1 MRVASIQMSVI
12 DGDKPKTIEKAAGLV
27 RQCKGSDL
35 IVLPE
40 IWNIGFMSFER
51 YIIEAEGKNGP
62 TLSTMRELA
71 AEVKAYVHSGSF
83 VEKDGD
89 HYYNSS
95 YLISPEGK
103 ILGNYRK
110 VHLFGYNSK
119 ETEILTPGNKVSV
132 IDTPLGKIAMATCYD
147 LRFPEFFRR
156 MIDLGAEIFT
166 VCSAW
171 PHARLE
177 HWLLLNRV
185 RALENQGFLISA
197 NLAGLNQ
204 GILLAGHSMMVDP
217 WGIAIASAGDTEA
230 ILRSEFDLAELKSAR
245 SQFPAL
251 TDRVAWLNP
260 PFGEEDETR
269 AL

>member
-1 MRVASIQMSVI
+1 MKAASIQMAVI
-12 DGDKPKTIEKAAGLV
+12 DGDKPRTIERAAGLV

-40 IWNIGFMSFER
+40 IWNIGFMSFDH
-51 YIIEAEGKNGP
+51 YMSEAEGKDGP
-62 TLSTMRELA
+62 TLNTIRELA

-83 VEKDGD
+83 VEKDKD
-89 HYYNSS
+89 RYYNSS
-95 YLISPEGK
+95 YLISPQGE

-110 VHLFGYNSK
+110 VHLFGYNSR

-132 IDTPLGKIAMATCYD
+132 IDTPLGKIGMATCYD

-156 MIDLGAEIFT
+156 MIDLGAELFA

-185 RALENQGFLISA
+185 RALENQSFLVSA
-197 NLAGLNQ
+197 NLTGSNQ

-217 WGIAIASAGDTEA
+217 WGIAIASAGDNEV
-230 ILRSEFDLAELKSAR
+230 ILKSEFDMAELKSAR
-245 SQFPAL
+245 AQFPAL
-251 TDRVAWLNP
+251 RDRVAWLNP
-260 PFGEEDETR
+260 PFAGQDPAGTV
-269 AL
+269 